1 MLIKLISPGGSWLR
15 RSLAKF
21 AGRRA
26 ISSAIVLVFGTWL
39 PCNGAEIAIHPLG
52 EFTFIEVSGDLEGG
66 DARLF
71 AERTANVPK
80 AIVTLLSDGGSLLA
94 GIGIGETIRSKGF
107 ATLVPANSRC
117 ASACA
122 LAWLGGIPRY
132 MATKAQ
138 VGFHAA
144 YDGSSGNETG
154 VGNAILGAYVNKLG
168 LSYSA
173 VIYITQAS
181 PASMTW
187 LSADDAKKNDI
198 DVKILEP
205 SNPSSGYGA
214 PQSGPSHSP
223 SSLRA
228 KVGEFVSLLFAV
240 WSGPNDKVAA
250 ILPRLYGAHVLF
262 YGRNLS
268 DDEVLADKMKSIN
281 RWPQRLYKMREG
293 SLAVECNEAVGACK
307 ASGIVDWVVRS
318 PARNAQGG
326 GASSFE
332 YTFEMRDGPL
342 RITAEGGSVISRLPT
357 TVIR

>member
-1 MLIKLISPGGSWLR
+1 MLVNLIYLVGNLLR
-15 RSLAKF
+15 RSLAKL

-39 PCNGAEIAIHPLG
+39 PCHGAEIAIHPLG
-52 EFTFIEVSGDLEGG
+52 EFTFIEVSGDLESG
-66 DARLF
+66 DASLF

-107 ATLVPANSRC
+107 ATLVPPNSRC

-122 LAWLGGIPRY
+122 LAWLGGTPRY
-132 MATKAQ
+132 MAADAQ

-181 PASMTW
+181 PGSMTW

-205 SNPSSGYGA
+205 SNTSSGYGA
-214 PQSGPSHSP
+214 PQHSP

-293 SLAVECNEAVGACK
+293 SLVVECNEAVGACK

>member
-1 MLIKLISPGGSWLR
+1 MRSNLTSLDWVELGRSIAELAGARLISTAVAIVVGSWL
-15 RSLAKF
+15 
-21 AGRRA
+21 
-26 ISSAIVLVFGTWL
+26 
-39 PCNGAEIAIHPLG
+39 PCHAAELAIHPLG
-52 EFTFIEVSGDLEGG
+52 EFTFIDVSGNFEKG
-66 DARLF
+66 DASLF

-80 AIVTLLSDGGSLLA
+80 AIVALRSDGGSLLA
-94 GIGIGETIRSKGF
+94 GISIGETIRSRGF

-122 LAWLGGIPRY
+122 LAWLGGTPRY
-132 MATKAQ
+132 MAASAQ

-144 YDGSSGNETG
+144 YDSSSGNETG

-187 LSADDAKKNDI
+187 LSAEDAKKNDI
-198 DVKILEP
+198 EVKLLEP
-205 SNPSSGYGA
+205 FKTGSALAPSQA
-214 PQSGPSHSP
+214 DPSHSP

-228 KVGEFVSLLFAV
+228 KVSEFVRLLFTV

-250 ILPRLYGAHVLF
+250 VLPRLYSVHVLF
-262 YGRNLS
+262 YGRDLS
-268 DDEVLADKMKSIN
+268 DNEVVADKMKSIN

-293 SLAVECNEAVGACK
+293 SLTVECNEAVGSCK
-307 ASGIVDWVVRS
+307 ASGIVDWMVRS
-318 PARNAQGG
+318 PARNAQGSG
-326 GASSFE
+326 SSSFE

-357 TVIR
+357 TAIR